1 MITIP
6 AIEIRNGACPAK
18 ATSPVDGEFAVLS
31 PMELARSW
39 AHAGFRHVHVADLDS
54 AVGGRANA
62 ALVEDVIRDGAA
74 GVQAVVG
81 SQSMDAVDRLMDA
94 GAERIVLSAN
104 VVDDSAWI
112 EGVAHA
118 YPGAVIVATDVRER
132 RLVTRGWVR
141 SVPVDVFDLV
151 QELDGLPLGG
161 LLVSVASGG
170 GYGPGDLALLEDI
183 AEAFDYPLLATGGIS
198 TMNDLR
204 ALEHRGVSGVVL
216 GTILYSG
223 TLDPRAVAREFSA

>member
-18 ATSPVDGEFAVLS
+18 ASCPVDGEFAVLS

-39 AHAGFRHVHVADLDS
+39 AHAGFRQVHVADLDS
-54 AVGGRANA
+54 TTGGRANA

-81 SQSMDAVDRLMDA
+81 SQSMEAVDRLMDA
-94 GAERIVLSAN
+94 GAERIVLSAD

-112 EGVAHA
+112 EGVAQA
-118 YPGAVIVATDVRER
+118 YPGSVIVATDVRER

-141 SVPVDVFDLV
+141 NVPVDVFDLV

-161 LLVSVASGG
+161 LLVSVANGG
-170 GYGPGDLALLEDI
+170 GYAPADLALLEDI
-183 AEAFDYPLLATGGIS
+183 AEAFHYPLLAAGGIS

-223 TLDPRAVAREFSA
+223 ALDARAVAREFSE